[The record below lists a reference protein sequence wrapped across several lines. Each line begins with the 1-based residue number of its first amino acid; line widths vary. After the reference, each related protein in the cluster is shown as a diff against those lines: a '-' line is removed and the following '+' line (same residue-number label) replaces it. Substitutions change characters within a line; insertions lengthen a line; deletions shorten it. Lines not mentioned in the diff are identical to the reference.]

1 MWLLFILYFALL
13 LIAAGCRLPATECRL
28 PATEC
33 RLPDADYRMQTI
45 GFNLQLLL
53 LTTYNITMV
62 KVCYDY
68 AIEVCL
74 ILIS

>member
-13 LIAAGCRLPATECRL
+13 LIAAGCRL